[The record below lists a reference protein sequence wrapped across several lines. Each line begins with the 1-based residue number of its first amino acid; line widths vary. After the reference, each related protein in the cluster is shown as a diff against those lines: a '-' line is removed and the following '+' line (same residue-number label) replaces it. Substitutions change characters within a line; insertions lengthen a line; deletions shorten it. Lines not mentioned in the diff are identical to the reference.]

1 MFAGVMAA
9 LLMMLMIITKA
20 TEIKTA
26 MMKIIKIKYITK
38 FPVHKEFNVIPN

>member
-1 MFAGVMAA
+1 MFAGVLAA
-9 LLMMLMIITKA
+9 LLMILMVITKE

-38 FPVHKEFNVIPN
+38 FPVRKEFIGIPN